1 MLNKKVY
8 ETLKWIALTVIP
20 ALVIL
25 VTTVGN
31 EWGLEHVKSI
41 AATIGAIGLFM
52 GVLVKTMPPFDG
64 TAYIEPG
71 ADLDEPG
78 KFNIDLRG
86 FLEDPAELENHKTI
100 RLKVKKHHS

>member
-8 ETLKWIALTVIP
+8 ETLKWVALIVLPGLAT
-20 ALVIL
+20 LVG
-25 VTTVGN
+25 TVGN
-31 EWGLEHVKSI
+31 EWGMTHVKAI
-41 AATIGAIGLFM
+41 VATITAVSLFFGL
-52 GVLVKTMPPFDG
+52 LVKTMPPFDG

-71 ADLDEPG
+71 ELDEPG

-100 RLKVKKHHS
+100 RLKVRKPRS